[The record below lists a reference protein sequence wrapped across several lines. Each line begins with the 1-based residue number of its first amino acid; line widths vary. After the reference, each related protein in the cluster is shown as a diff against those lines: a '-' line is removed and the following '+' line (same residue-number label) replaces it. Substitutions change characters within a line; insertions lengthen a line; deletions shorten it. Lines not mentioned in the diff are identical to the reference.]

1 MDDLLT
7 NTRERLSRNAFMRYN
22 HMELESVQPDRAVFR
37 LDIRPE
43 SRNPFGMVHGGA
55 LYTLADNAAGVAVH
69 TDGRAY
75 VTQAGSLHFLR
86 NQSEGTVRAASA
98 TGDSPP
104 AWQRWTSPA
113 GTGRCWPRGSSPSSV
128 WTRTWWR
135 SRSGRPGSRG
145 MTGTHKGG
153 GKLCGKF

>member
-86 NQSEGTVRAASA
+86 NQSEGTVRAEGRVRHRGQSTCLAEVDITGGDGALLA
-98 TGDSPP
+98 TGEFTFFRVDPDLV
-104 AWQRWTSPA
+104 AQQVRET
-113 GTGRCWPRGSSPSSV
+113 RFPRDDGNA
-128 WTRTWWR
+128 
-135 SRSGRPGSRG
+135 
-145 MTGTHKGG
+145 
-153 GKLCGKF
+153 

>member
-1 MDDLLT
+1 MDDLLRK
-7 NTRERLSRNAFMRYN
+7 TRERLSRNAFMRYN
-22 HMELESVQPDRAVFR
+22 HMELEDVRQDWAVFR

-86 NQSEGTVRAASA
+86 NQPEGTVRAE
-98 TGDSPP
+98 
-104 AWQRWTSPA
+104 
-113 GTGRCWPRGSSPSSV
+113 GRVR
-128 WTRTWWR
+128 
-135 SRSGRPGSRG
+135 
-145 MTGTHKGG
+145 
-153 GKLCGKF
+153 

>member
-86 NQSEGTVRAASA
+86 NQSEGTVRAEGRVRHRGQSTCLAEVDITGGDGALLA
-98 TGDSPP
+98 TGEFTFFRVDP
-104 AWQRWTSPA
+104 ALVAQQVRET
-113 GTGRCWPRGSSPSSV
+113 RFPRDDGNA
-128 WTRTWWR
+128 
-135 SRSGRPGSRG
+135 
-145 MTGTHKGG
+145 
-153 GKLCGKF
+153 

>member
-55 LYTLADNAAGVAVH
+55 LYTLADNEI
-69 TDGRAY
+69 GRAH
-75 VTQAGSLHFLR
+75 V
-86 NQSEGTVRAASA
+86 
-98 TGDSPP
+98 
-104 AWQRWTSPA
+104 
-113 GTGRCWPRGSSPSSV
+113 
-128 WTRTWWR
+128 
-135 SRSGRPGSRG
+135 
-145 MTGTHKGG
+145 
-153 GKLCGKF
+153 